1 MAQVSIVIPCY
12 NQARFLGDALASAF
26 AQTLPAAEVIVVD
39 DGSTDDIET
48 VAGRYPG
55 ARLIRQP
62 NAGLAAARNRGL
74 SEAAGDFLVFLD
86 ADDRLLTHAVDV
98 GARALQRNPDCVM
111 TFGYCRLVDVA
122 GMPLPVAQE
131 IYGGEDTYPSL
142 LRNNFIWTP
151 ASVMWRR
158 SVFERVG
165 GFDPRVSPAADYDM
179 YLRVTRQFPVC
190 CHHTLVAEYRKHDAN
205 MSHDSALML
214 GAVLKVLRAQRRYI
228 AGVPPYRR
236 AWLDGLRAWQEFYGD
251 EIVNELRAALRVG
264 HRRRTAL
271 VTLRQLLRMY
281 PRGVVKHALRKL
293 RVSVARLC

>member
-1 MAQVSIVIPCY
+1 
-12 NQARFLGDALASAF
+12 
-26 AQTLPAAEVIVVD
+26 
-39 DGSTDDIET
+39 
-48 VAGRYPG
+48 
-55 ARLIRQP
+55 
-62 NAGLAAARNRGL
+62 
-74 SEAAGDFLVFLD
+74 
-86 ADDRLLTHAVDV
+86 
-98 GARALQRNPDCVM
+98 
-111 TFGYCRLVDVA
+111 
-122 GMPLPVAQE
+122 MPLPVAQE